1 MVVMVVATVAGVVNN
16 MRIPRHRLIDIF
28 ITEAKQNIVVS
39 DVPASMKEKDYLK
52 KFIPF
57 AMEQLEI
64 ESLPDIEYTKDR
76 LNKPMTTGVFIPSEN
91 KIMVYIRNRAFVDWL
106 RTLAH
111 ELVHY
116 KQHVEQRIPEKI
128 VGRNKQ
134 LEDEANSTAADLIHG
149 FVQLDEKHK
158 EIYDL

>member
-1 MVVMVVATVAGVVNN
+1 MDVDT
-16 MRIPRHRLIDIF
+16 
-28 ITEAKQNIVVS
+28 K
-39 DVPASMKEKDYLK
+39 DVPASMKERDYLK

-57 AMEQLEI
+57 VMEKLEI
-64 ESLPDIEYTKDR
+64 DDLPDIEYTKDR
-76 LNKPMTTGVFIPSEN
+76 LDKPMTTGVFIPQEN
-91 KIMVYIRNRAFVDWL
+91 KIMVYVRNRAFVDWL

-116 KQHVEQRIPEKI
+116 KQHKEDRIPKKL

-134 LEDEANSTAADLIHG
+134 LEDEANSVAADLIYE